1 MKDIAEYDRPNTV
14 SGLRAKR
21 KEMIKLL
28 GKITADAERAR
39 SSIKS
44 IDACIKLFDPSAKP
58 PATYHDGIIPRHTA
72 PKGHLKRFILNML
85 REASMPLSARQIA
98 DAWVIE
104 QMIEGDT
111 RFHPAGAGMPPP
123 AYFIGAGIVFALSSL
138 THILIKPRNS
148 FASLSMASSLNLA
161 MSNTE
166 SVMNR

>member
-14 SGLRAKR
+14 SGLRSKR
-21 KEMIKLL
+21 KELIKLL

-85 REASMPLSARQIA
+85 REASTPLSARQIA

-104 QMIEGDT
+104 QMIDGDIDT
-111 RFHPAGAGMPPP
+111 LRLLRKRIGISINTIKHDGLVVEAGMD
-123 AYFIGAGIVFALSSL
+123 GVCKLWML
-138 THILIKPRNS
+138 KRD
-148 FASLSMASSLNLA
+148 
-161 MSNTE
+161 
-166 SVMNR
+166 